1 MAVTAEAVKALRE
14 RTGAGMMEC
23 KKALVEA
30 NGDLE
35 AAAEAMRKS
44 GLAKADKKAGR
55 IAAEGVIA
63 VERSADGLAVAVVEV
78 NSETDFVAR
87 EKDFLAFAAAVAKA
101 RARVAGRRTST
112 ALLAVEAAL
121 RADGRG
127 DAPRAHRPHRREHR
141 RAPLRDRD
149 RDRSARDLPARQ
161 PHRHRGGDRGRRRRR
176 SATTSPCTWRRS
188 TRSSSSAED
197 VPADQVEKEREI
209 FIAQAATDPKL
220 QGKPKEVLVKATEGK
235 LRKYLGEI
243 TLLGQPF
250 VKDDKQTV
258 AQVLKQANAR
268 VVRFVRY
275 EVGRRHREEAG
286 ELRRRSDGPGPG
298 RLNPPVRPLQTPG
311 TPRERGSL

>member
-55 IAAEGVIA
+55 VAAEGVVVI
-63 VERSADGLAVAVVEV
+63 ERSADGRAAALVEI

-87 EKDFLAFAAAVAKA
+87 QPDFQGYAHDVAKLALAA
-101 RARVAGRRTST
+101 RPADLD
-112 ALLAVEAAL
+112 ALLAARLASGKTVEET
-121 RADGRG
+121 
-127 DAPRAHRPHRREHR
+127 RRELIARIGENIGVR
-141 RAPLRDRD
+141 RFEIVSGAAPLATYLHGSRIGTVVVVE
-149 RDRSARDLPARQ
+149 
-161 PHRHRGGDRGRRRRR
+161 GGDDTLGHDL
-176 SATTSPCTWRRS
+176 AMHVAAINPQYLA
-188 TRSSSSAED
+188 AED
-197 VPADQVEKEREI
+197 VPAEQVEKEREI
-209 FIAQAATDPKL
+209 IVAQAAADPKL
-220 QGKPKEVLVKATEGK
+220 AGKPKEVLVKASEGK
-235 LRKYLGEI
+235 LRKFLGEI

-258 AQVLKQANAR
+258 AQVLKSANAR

-275 EVGRRHREEAG
+275 EVGAG
-286 ELRRRSDGPGPG
+286 IEKKQE
-298 RLNPPVRPLQTPG
+298 NFAAEVMAQVRG
-311 TPRERGSL
+311 A

>member
-1 MAVTAEAVKALRE
+1 MAVTAESVKVLRE

-63 VERSADGLAVAVVEV
+63 VERSADGLSVAVVEV

-87 EKDFLAFAAAVAKA
+87 EKDFLAFATAVA
-101 RARVAGRRTST
+101 RAALESRASDLE
-112 ALLAVEAAL
+112 ALLAVKLPTGQTVEETRRGLIARIGENIGVRRFEILTGTAPIATYL
-121 RADGRG
+121 HGSRIGTVVVLEGG
-127 DAPRAHRPHRREHR
+127 DAAIGHDIAMHV
-141 RAPLRDRD
+141 A
-149 RDRSARDLPARQ
+149 AI
-161 PHRHRGGDRGRRRRR
+161 
-176 SATTSPCTWRRS
+176 SPQFL
-188 TRSSSSAED
+188 SAED

-209 FIAQAATDPKL
+209 FIAQAAADPKL

-250 VKDDKQTV
+250 VKDDKQSV
-258 AQVLKQANAR
+258 AQVLKHANAR

-275 EVGRRHREEAG
+275 EVGAG
-286 ELRRRSDGPGPG
+286 IEKKQE
-298 RLNPPVRPLQTPG
+298 NFAAEVMAQVRG
-311 TPRERGSL
+311 A